1 MTHLGYN
8 ALKYIEVFNSL
19 VGTPKLCRKLDH
31 ESYNLTVFKY
41 TYGICTEMIQSR
53 EMTQSIHDDIADAVM
68 REHHS
73 KWQVRYIAPEDIHV
87 YGLTG
92 YDVSRIIR
100 SIIDALRS
108 PHLEGR
114 IHTSA
119 DQIGDMELYA
129 DEITKANRTT
139 LDRFSR
145 IRILTEAIESIVFT
159 ELRSENQKSQRFFGN
174 GDDSRWG
181 NYDLKSLH
189 SERDSLVYEKINQ
202 LFRLVCPLFCDLYLT
217 CHGYDTILDKMQPIG
232 NGGFELTANA
242 VSPYPVLLD
251 LVELVESG
259 QFKMASYRMNGA
271 LYDLCKEMGR
281 LDLY

>member
-1 MTHLGYN
+1 
-8 ALKYIEVFNSL
+8 
-19 VGTPKLCRKLDH
+19 LCRKLDH

-73 KWQVRYIAPEDIHV
+73 KWQVRYIAPEDIRV

-92 YDVSRIIR
+92 YEVSRIIR

-114 IHTSA
+114 IRSSTDGIEELEHFA
-119 DQIGDMELYA
+119 DWIV
-129 DEITKANRTT
+129 KANRTT

-145 IRILTEAIESIVFT
+145 LRFLMTAISFIVFC
-159 ELRSENQKSQRFFGN
+159 ELRSDNQKSQNLYGN
-174 GDDSRWG
+174 GDDDRWG
-181 NYDLKSLH
+181 NYDLKGLH
-189 SERDSLVYEKINQ
+189 SERDSLVYEYIRQ

-217 CHGYDTILDKMQPIG
+217 CHGSDTILNKTEPIG
-232 NGGFELTANA
+232 IRGFELTETA

-251 LVELVESG
+251 LVNLVKSG
-259 QFKMASYRMNGA
+259 QFIKASTHVKHA
-271 LYDLCKEMGR
+271 LHVICDKMGR
-281 LDLY
+281 MDLYGGRV

>member
-1 MTHLGYN
+1 M
-8 ALKYIEVFNSL
+8 S
-19 VGTPKLCRKLDH
+19 
-31 ESYNLTVFKY
+31 ESV
-41 TYGICTEMIQSR
+41 
-53 EMTQSIHDDIADAVM
+53 HDAIADAVM
-68 REHHS
+68 RQYHS
-73 KWQVRYIAPEDIHV
+73 KRQVRYIAPEDVVV
-87 YGLTG
+87 YGRTG
-92 YDVSRIIR
+92 TEVSRIIR
-100 SIIDALRS
+100 SIIDASRS

-114 IHTSA
+114 INTN
-119 DQIGDMELYA
+119 A
-129 DEITKANRTT
+129 DEIEDMETHAYVIAQANKTT
-139 LDRFSR
+139 LDRFSNM
-145 IRILTEAIESIVFT
+145 RILTKALSSIVST
-159 ELRSENQKSQRFFGN
+159 QLRSDNQKSQRFFGT

-181 NYDLKSLH
+181 NYELKGSH

-217 CHGYDTILDKMQPIG
+217 CYGYDTILDKMQPIG